1 MALQVPW
8 RISRG
13 DRRNGLAVI
22 VAAVLIG
29 VAALS
34 SSTPWRLLEL
44 RAFDVIST
52 LGVPP
57 VDPEAP
63 VIVAIDEPSLADLAL
78 QWPWPRGVHADLVEA
93 LRKAGAKAIGLD
105 IIFADPSNPE
115 ADAAL
120 AAAVGG
126 DVVLAAD
133 ETVLSSQHADQL
145 VRVMPLPELTDAGAL
160 HGIATISLDGDG
172 ALRRMPLYPD
182 GFAAQLLRAAGHE
195 LDKVGRGL
203 VQVFG
208 PSRTFPTVSYYQAL
222 EPETSLPENFF
233 RGKTV
238 IVGLSLQNAP
248 TVEAGGADAYA
259 TSATWRTGRLVAGTE
274 IQATLYEN
282 LRLGLLVSAANEE
295 TRLVVLGLAVL
306 AAAAAVWRASS
317 AYTVAAGLVALAV
330 IALGSYVLL
339 HQARV
344 FVPPLAPALGF
355 VLVAAAQAAWDY
367 ASESRQRREIVR
379 VFSQYLSPV
388 LVERLASDPSQLK
401 LGGEKRTLSIL
412 LADVRGFTTI
422 AEKLKDDPQRLIG
435 LINRLLDPLS
445 RIVLEEGGTIDK
457 YIGDCIMA
465 FWNAPMDEPDHAAK
479 AVRAGLRMQEAIDRL
494 NEELEG
500 ETIGEGEPLRLGIG
514 VGINTGECVVG
525 NMGSQMRF
533 DYSAIGDAVNLTS
546 RLEGKT
552 RDYDAPVIIGPET
565 ARRVADRFNIREL
578 DRIAVK
584 GRSEA
589 TPIFGVE
596 WRAGDEAVEVH
607 VSLAR

>member
-22 VAAVLIG
+22 VAAVLVG

-34 SSTPWRLLEL
+34 NSTPWRLLEL

-52 LGVPP
+52 LNVPP
-57 VDPEAP
+57 VDPDAP

-208 PSRTFPTVSYYQAL
+208 PGRIFPTVSYYQAL

-259 TSATWRTGRLVAGTE
+259 TSATWRTGRLVAGAE

-282 LRLGLLVSAANEE
+282 LRLGLLVSPANEE

-317 AYTVAAGLVALAV
+317 AYTVAVGVLALAV
-330 IALGSYVLL
+330 IALGSYFLL

-344 FVPPLAPALGF
+344 FVPPLAPTLGF

-379 VFSQYLSPV
+379 AFSQYLSPV

-412 LADVRGFTTI
+412 FADVRGFTTI
-422 AEKLKDDPQRLIG
+422 AEKLKDDPERLTG

-479 AVRAGLRMQEAIDRL
+479 AVRAGLRMQEAIARL

-565 ARRVADRFNIREL
+565 ARRVAARFKVREL

-596 WRAGDEAVEVH
+596 WREGDEVVEVH
-607 VSLAR
+607 ISLAR